1 MAVTFY
7 YRAKASTLVL
17 QETDL
22 TGDGATSATAWL
34 VSRRVWL
41 GCFFSPVCGLDHGP
55 TLRSEAAA
63 TPLMDAGSSAWW
75 VRLVVTRDGS
85 AQSRRWMAAAA

>member
-1 MAVTFY
+1 VSVTFY

-17 QETDL
+17 QETGL

-34 VSRRVWL
+34 VSGRVWL
-41 GCFFSPVCGLDHGP
+41 GCFFAPVCGFDHGP

-63 TPLMDAGSSAWW
+63 TPLMDAGSGAWW
-75 VRLVVTRDGS
+75 VQPVVTRDGS
-85 AQSRRWMAAAA
+85 ARSCRWMAAAA